1 MRNIY
6 YLKNC
11 NTSLRIIKNLPVEHF
26 NLIDIKENPLK
37 SNDLDHLAKLAG
49 SYESLFSRRAK
60 LYKEM
65 GLKDQQLSEQDYRRY
80 ILDEYTFLQ
89 RPVVVFDDH
98 IFVGSGKKNVNKLYQ
113 FFKV

>member
-11 NTSLRIIKNLPVEHF
+11 NTSLRIIKKLPVEQF
-26 NLIDIKENPLK
+26 NLIDIKENPIK
-37 SNDLDHLAKLAG
+37 PDELDQIAKLIG

-65 GLKDQQLSEQDYRRY
+65 GLKDQKLSEQDYRRY

-89 RPVVVFDDH
+89 RPVIIYDDQ
-98 IFVGSGKKNVNKLYQ
+98 IFVGSGKKNVEKLYQ